1 MSGLEIGKVF
11 WEIATRGNTLQLKR
25 GSSEGLPWLD
35 AISILLDLWCWI
47 ALKTDPGIAVIVDPG

>member
-25 GSSEGLPWLD
+25 GSSECLPWLD
-35 AISILLDLWCWI
+35 AISILLDLWC
-47 ALKTDPGIAVIVDPG
+47 